1 MQDLIREYKESL
13 KKIREAIRSLE
24 NKPSRTYDD
33 LEDMRFLESMARDLV
48 WAIEWM
54 ETGHKPENKR
64 DVKRLAGYQREFPI
78 DPADMDM
85 YTYQTLIEEEQ
96 PKVSQRDMRRIKDA
110 LSVLSTLEREVYV
123 MSRGHGLSY
132 SEIAMLISVVKGTVQ
147 KVIQRAERKMSRF
160 KKRNNSLSRKYI

>member
-110 LSVLSTLEREVYV
+110 LSVLSPLEREVYV

-132 SEIAMLISVVKGTVQ
+132 SEIAILLSVAKGSVQ
-147 KVIQRAERKMSRF
+147 KMIERAEIKLA
-160 KKRNNSLSRKYI
+160 KQKETKTILCG